1 MTTPPW
7 TIGIDAL
14 TLGTYRRLRRALW
27 TADVEAYPGVST
39 GVAQR
44 EPDG

>member
-14 TLGTYRRLRRALW
+14 TLSAYQQVRDAMW
-27 TADVEAYPGVST
+27 TADVAAYPGLST